1 MDDLYAK
8 ESGHLSLAGSSST
21 VERLHEMKIKMA
33 VEAYESSDQ
42 DNMEKQDGVE
52 RPSLIQL
59 LATAGEIQR
68 VWTGQT
74 GLPEYLGFWKSENQM
89 QT

>member
-1 MDDLYAK
+1 
-8 ESGHLSLAGSSST
+8 
-21 VERLHEMKIKMA
+21 
-33 VEAYESSDQ
+33 
-42 DNMEKQDGVE
+42 MEKQDGVE

-74 GLPEYLGFWKSENQM
+74 GLPEYLGFWKSEN
-89 QT
+89 